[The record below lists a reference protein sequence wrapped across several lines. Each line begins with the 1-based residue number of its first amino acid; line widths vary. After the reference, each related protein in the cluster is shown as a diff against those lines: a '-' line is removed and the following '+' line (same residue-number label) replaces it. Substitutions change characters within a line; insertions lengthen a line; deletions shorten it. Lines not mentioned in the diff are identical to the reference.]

1 MIIVTLTT
9 TPPNFSHVHEAINSL
24 INQTVP
30 PDRIILNVAHDYTRE
45 HFNSNLFDIQ
55 IQEKSSAKRSRVEI
69 NRCHDYGSATKLVG
83 LLDKKHEIEDDDII
97 IVVDDDISYPPEL
110 VETHKMYHEHH
121 PPGTVFTAEAANIS
135 GDLITNSNQVDGSQF
150 HILSGWGSYS
160 LTGRM
165 LTEDMR
171 SIVHYPKSMR
181 LSDDI
186 FFSNMLAHNN
196 TCVIQTDFVNH
207 DTLKILDYS
216 AAPHQMHNCKE
227 LDGGSHN
234 WGNEYKYC
242 KALSF
247 LIEKNL
253 LKIPLD
259 TLVKKKILCRDLYYD
274 FRDAMSESE
283 ATFVNRCITAL
294 ETHSILDTI
303 EALGVERQRMLKLQN
318 MYHNITGTQ
327 IPPGEFFS
335 YMTSSQQLGY
345 PAFAQHIYQATP
357 NPLNQPETNKVVM
370 VWPHAV
376 KMAGHGCQTR
386 LFQMVDF
393 LVDAGFEIAIFSRS
407 DIKGMQWEQ
416 ADIDYLNSFGITDI
430 NIFSPTD
437 SENGWHQFSSYCTE
451 EILKRSYD
459 FCVIHYSNTL
469 TIKQLK
475 QLPKEKLV
483 LELHDNLSVNGGL
496 QNVDHSC
503 TDLSTCRTH
512 HISKTNF
519 DALKLVNVVVNI
531 SPIEHAECRNI
542 VNSAYIP
549 NASQIDGE
557 ENTYSQ
563 NGVFVASDNSFNA
576 NAVKILTSGATFPID
591 IVGRACNDWGMR
603 FAVPNPLVNK
613 RGFVESLAELYK
625 HAAFSVSPL
634 ILGTGS
640 KVKIGESL
648 SHGVPV
654 VAMVDS
660 GLSSHIIDE
669 VNGYLCHSFQ
679 EFFECCQRLHHDREL
694 CRKMGHAARE
704 ISKEEGK
711 CHSQYDY
718 VFNTYYS
725 RF

>member
-9 TPPNFSHVHEAINSL
+9 TPPNFSQVHESINSL

-30 PDRIILNVAHDYTRE
+30 PDRIILNVPRDYTRD
-45 HFNSNLFDIQ
+45 HFNSSLFELQ
-55 IQEKSSAKRSRVEI
+55 IQEKRSAKRSRVEI
-69 NRCHDYGSATKLVG
+69 NRCHDYGSGTKLIG
-83 LLDKKHEIEDDDII
+83 LLDKKNEIEDDDII

-110 VETHKMYHEHH
+110 VETHKMYHEHY
-121 PPGTVFTAEAANIS
+121 PPGTVFTVEAANIS

-186 FFSNMLAHNN
+186 FFSNLLSHNN
-196 TCVIQTDFVNH
+196 TCVIQTPEVNH
-207 DTLKILDYS
+207 NTLKVLDHGNS
-216 AAPHQMHNCKE
+216 PSQMHNRKE

-242 KALSF
+242 KALAF

-283 ATFVNRCITAL
+283 PTFVNRCMDIL
-294 ETHSILDTI
+294 ELHSILDTI
-303 EALGVERQRMLKLQN
+303 EALGVERQKMLKLQN
-318 MYHNITGTQ
+318 MYQNITGKQ

-335 YMTSSQQLGY
+335 HMVSSQKIKY
-345 PAFAQHIYQATP
+345 PEFAQQIYREA
-357 NPLNQPETNKVVM
+357 PLLRHQPETNKVVM

-376 KMAGHGCQTR
+376 KMSGHGCQTR

-407 DIKGMQWEQ
+407 DINSMQWEQ

-437 SENGWHQFSSYCTE
+437 SENAGHQFSSYCTK

-469 TIKQLK
+469 TIKHLK
-475 QLPKEKLV
+475 KLPKDKLI

-496 QNVDHSC
+496 QNIDHSC
-503 TDLSTCRTH
+503 IDLSTCRTH
-512 HISKTNF
+512 HVSKTNF
-519 DALKLVNVVVNI
+519 DALKLFDVVVNI
-531 SPIEHAECRNI
+531 SPIEHSECINI
-542 VNSAYIP
+542 INSAYVP
-549 NASQIDGE
+549 NASHIDSE

-576 NAVKILTSGATFPID
+576 NAIKILTSGATFPID

-603 FAVPNPLVNK
+603 FATPNPLVNK
-613 RGFVESLAELYK
+613 IGFVESLSELYK
-625 HAAFSVSPL
+625 HAAFSVSPI
-634 ILGTGS
+634 ILGTGA

-648 SHGVPV
+648 SCGVPV
-654 VAMVDS
+654 VAMIDS
-660 GLSSHIIDE
+660 GLSSHIIDG
-669 VNGYLCHSFQ
+669 VNGYLCHSFK
-679 EFFECCQRLHHDREL
+679 EFFECCKRLHQDRDL
-694 CRKMGHAARE
+694 CKQMGDAARAM
-704 ISKEEGK
+704 SKEESR
-711 CHSQYDY
+711 CRSQYDY